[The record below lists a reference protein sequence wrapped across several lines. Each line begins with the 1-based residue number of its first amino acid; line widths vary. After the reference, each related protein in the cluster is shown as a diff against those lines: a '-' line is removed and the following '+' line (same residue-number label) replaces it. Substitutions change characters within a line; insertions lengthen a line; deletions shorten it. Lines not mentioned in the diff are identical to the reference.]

1 MDGSLVEAIQAT
13 HLIDRSIKGADHLSP
28 TITLKDCIKRNL
40 LHIIYKEKWNKL
52 WRIKIVI
59 LALRLL

>member
-1 MDGSLVEAIQAT
+1 MGGSLVEAIQAT
-13 HLIDRSIKGADHLSP
+13 HLIDRAINEADKLSP

-40 LHIIYKEKWNKL
+40 LHIIYKEKWNRL

-59 LALRLL
+59 FALRLL